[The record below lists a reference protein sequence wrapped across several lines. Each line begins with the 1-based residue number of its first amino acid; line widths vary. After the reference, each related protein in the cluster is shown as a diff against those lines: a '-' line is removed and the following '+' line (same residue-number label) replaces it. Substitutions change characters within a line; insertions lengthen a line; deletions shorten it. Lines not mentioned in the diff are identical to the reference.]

1 VHPAQLRDPE
11 SVGWNGPDIV
21 ARPAKCHQYLDWR
34 TLTMHFADRTI
45 RRNHCFLG
53 LVAFML
59 LTSLPLAAA
68 QLAPELPAYTP
79 DSNADRFTIPE
90 IFTWDLSPLFPS
102 AEAWNAARVRLL
114 EEIPGLAAYEG
125 RLADPASLQSC
136 LELYFRLHSD
146 ANFITLYANLRQNTA
161 LSDETANAM
170 VQRSLDAMDE
180 LMQEAAF
187 IRREVLALPD
197 EDLEKAYSA
206 EPTLA
211 EYRPY
216 LDNLR
221 RRADR
226 LLTPEAERV
235 LAQLGD
241 NLWAEIDLNEIPSPL
256 ETAFGA
262 LLTDIPWPEINDEHG
277 EKVRLNLAN
286 YSRYRASSDRDVR
299 RGAVAAL
306 FGTLRQY
313 QHALAATLAGQFE
326 LDVDYARA
334 RGYDTALEAYLDKDD
349 ISPAVYDN
357 LVSTIN
363 ANLPLLH
370 RYVELRKNALGLDE
384 IHLYDLYIPIVE
396 GVEVD
401 VPFSEARTTILEA
414 LEPLGPDYQAVLGEG
429 INPENGWMD
438 LYPHRD
444 KSSGAFSAS
453 VYGPHPYVFMNY
465 QNSLDDMSTLAHEFG
480 HALHSYLAMQHQ
492 PYSSFRYPP
501 FLAEV
506 ASTCNE
512 SLLSDFLVS
521 KATDPAETAYLLVE
535 RLEAIRTT
543 IFRQT
548 MFAEFERRVHG
559 FVEEGTPIT
568 AALLDE
574 TYRDLVQRY
583 YGPGYTLDENDGME
597 WAYIPHFYYKY
608 YVYSYA
614 TGLASGIA
622 IADRVKTLGEPA
634 AAAFLEMLAGGASAP
649 PLELLA
655 GAGVDLTKPDAL
667 AAAMK
672 TFEKT
677 LEEVENLIEETSRKP

>member
-1 VHPAQLRDPE
+1 MNMR
-11 SVGWNGPDIV
+11 I
-21 ARPAKCHQYLDWR
+21 
-34 TLTMHFADRTI
+34 ADRSEWKNRLMWT
-45 RRNHCFLG
+45 LMA
-53 LVAFML
+53 VPL
-59 LTSLPLAAA
+59 LTFVPNWVSAEVAAD
-68 QLAPELPAYTP
+68 LPAFTP
-79 DSNADRFTIPE
+79 DSNAARSTIPE
-90 IFTWDLSPLFPS
+90 VFKWNLAPLFTS
-102 AEAWNAARVRLL
+102 EEAWDAARLKIL
-114 EEIPGLAAYEG
+114 QDIPGLEAYDGKLAEPAAL
-125 RLADPASLQSC
+125 RAC

-146 ANFITLYANLRQNTA
+146 ANFVTLYANLRQSTA
-161 LSDETANAM
+161 QSDETANAM
-170 VQRSLDAMDE
+170 VQRSLAAMAE
-180 LMQEAAF
+180 LMQTAAF
-187 IRREVLALPD
+187 IRREVLTLSA
-197 EDLEKAYSA
+197 ENLEAAYSV
-206 EPTLA
+206 EPGLA

-226 LLTPEAERV
+226 LLSSEAERV
-235 LAQLGD
+235 LALLGD

-256 ETAFGA
+256 ESAFGA
-262 LLTDIPWPEINDEHG
+262 LLTDIPWPEITDEHG

-286 YSRYRASSDRDVR
+286 YGRYRASDDREVR
-299 RGAVAAL
+299 RGVVAAL

-313 QHALAATLAGQFE
+313 QHALAATLGGQFQ

-334 RGYDTALEAYLDKDD
+334 RGYDTALEAYMDKDGID
-349 ISPAVYDN
+349 TKVYDN

-370 RYVELRKNALGLDE
+370 RYVELRKKALGLDD

-396 GVEVD
+396 GVAVE
-401 VPFSEARTTILEA
+401 VPFADARTHILA
-414 LEPLGPDYQAVLGEG
+414 GLAPLGAEYGAALAEG
-429 INPENGWMD
+429 LDPTNGWMD

-444 KSSGAFSAS
+444 KGSGAFSVA

-465 QNSLDDMSTLAHEFG
+465 QDSLDDMSTLAHEFG
-480 HALHSYLAMQHQ
+480 HALHSELAMKAQ
-492 PYSSFRYPP
+492 PSSSFRYPA

-512 SLLSDFLVS
+512 SLLSEYLVG
-521 KATDPAETAYLLVE
+521 KATDPAEKAYLLVE
-535 RLEAIRTT
+535 RLETIRTT

-559 FVEEGTPIT
+559 YVEEGTPVT

-574 TYRDLVQRY
+574 TYSELVQRY
-583 YGPGYTLDENDGME
+583 YGPGYTFDENDGME

-614 TGLASGIA
+614 TGLTSGIA
-622 IADRVKTLGEPA
+622 IADRVKTLGDPA
-634 AAAFLEMLAGGASAP
+634 AEAFLAMLAGGASAP

-667 AAAMK
+667 DAAMK
-672 TFEKT
+672 SFEET
-677 LEEVENLIEETSRKP
+677 IEEVENLIGERSGGPQKDPPTN